1 VLRLLR
7 EGKPNKDI
15 ADALSMSESTVKV
28 HVRQIMKK
36 LDAENRT
43 HAAFLASKIFQTAGE
58 RTSKA
63 GEEQ

>member
-1 VLRLLR
+1 
-7 EGKPNKDI
+7 
-15 ADALSMSESTVKV
+15 
-28 HVRQIMKK
+28 MKK

-63 GEEQ
+63 GQEQ